1 MQAHEIKDW
10 LVKVLEHGATDL
22 VDAEIAKHVV
32 RVFELSQAR
41 YPSLAVLNQDGAAY
55 EIAFN
60 TRKQLEHRLKT
71 SIASAEGLL
80 EAASAG

>member
-1 MQAHEIKDW
+1 MRADEIKSW

-32 RVFELSQAR
+32 RVFELAQAR
-41 YPSLAVLNQDGAAY
+41 YPSVAVLNQDGAAY
-55 EIAFN
+55 EIELC
-60 TRKQLEHRLKT
+60 TRRQLQHRLD
-71 SIASAEGLL
+71 SAIASAEAQL